1 MSEDFNVLDLFRERA
16 KEQERPADQSE
27 ARVLKFQKMHL
38 ERINNIK
45 QLAGRLPEAGEIM
58 FLWTLNSFNAFTFI
72 VYTIKHCGPIDELTF
87 STYSLN
93 ERIFASLMKWYDKGE
108 IKRITLLISD
118 SIRSRV
124 PKIYDL
130 LRSQAARRDLQV
142 IYAWNHSKVILMR
155 AGEHRFVV
163 EGSGNFSENAL
174 YEQYIYMNDE
184 RIYDFR
190 KECIERAADG

>member
-130 LRSQAARRDLQV
+130 LRSQAVRRDLRV

-155 AGEHRFVV
+155 AGKHRFVV

-190 KECIERAADG
+190 KECIERSADG